1 MASIQSLGVGSGLLT
16 SELVEDII
24 AAERE
29 ATDLR
34 LDAKKAEF
42 EAKISAYGAI
52 QSSLDGLIS
61 ASGALGD
68 SDSFLLNTATST
80 NEGAVTASSDAT
92 ATPGIHTVEVLS
104 TARAHSLTSIRYDS
118 VDEIVGDGTIDI
130 RFGATTFSGGNYD
143 TFTEN
148 PERASAQI
156 TIDSSNN
163 TLAGV
168 RDAINAAGVGINA
181 AIVDDG
187 EGFVLVLTSDQT
199 GEDHSMELTVTE
211 GTTPGLAAFNFNATD
226 NTPGTNLT
234 QTVDADD
241 ATVVID
247 GITVTRETNVIQ
259 DVIEGVTFNVVGN
272 NAGAPATVTIAQDT
286 SAIVERMQAF
296 VDAYNSVK
304 QLTDDLTEFDE
315 DEGVGALLTGDST
328 VRTLLSQLRKF
339 MYRSVDNVASDNLRA
354 LVDLGI
360 STDQNADFIL
370 QFNSSAFQS
379 ALQSNPNDIVALLAD
394 QTRASDTQISV
405 TGFTSGTVAGSYDIE
420 ITTAATQAQYVGAT
434 TAGLASTIT
443 VDDDNDTLSVT
454 VDGVSSGTVTLAQG
468 DYSDGEALALQIQ
481 TQINQDSTLS
491 AAGAEVSVTYD
502 DANQTLVFSSTTY
515 GSKSNIGIDAI
526 DTNTTA
532 EFGLSVVSSTSNVG
546 LDVEGTINGVAGTG
560 TGQFLT
566 IPSGPVAAT
575 SGVYKGQSIT
585 AFDSAPVTVDADN
598 DTFRIAVDG
607 TLSNDINLTQGS
619 YNTPAELATEIATQ
633 INADATFTASEL
645 SVAVT
650 WDAAN
655 QRFAITSASDGEDSE
670 VNITFAE
677 ANLVTDFGLSVAVGE
692 KGKKASNV
700 ADPAS
705 GLQVRVQG
713 TDVGERGTITLVR
726 GVMNQVETFLKNF
739 TGFTGALT
747 TRVDGLEEQIA
758 DVEEESVKF
767 SDRMDL
773 LEERLRI
780 QFAAA
785 DALISTLN
793 NTSSFLEQQ
802 LANLPGYS
810 REN

>member
-1 MASIQSLGVGSGLLT
+1 MTSIQSLGVGSGLLT

-34 LDAKKAEF
+34 LEAKRAEF
-42 EAKISAYGAI
+42 DAKISAYGAI
-52 QSSLDGLIS
+52 RSSLDGLIS

-68 SDSFLLNTATST
+68 SDAFLLNTASST

-92 ATPGIHTVEVLS
+92 ATPGIHTVEVLA
-104 TARAHSLTSIRYDS
+104 TARAHSLTSARYDS

-130 RFGATTFSGGNYD
+130 RFGATTFSGGSYD
-143 TFTEN
+143 SFTEN

-187 EGFVLVLTSDQT
+187 EGFVLVLTSEQT

-247 GITVTRETNVIQ
+247 GITVTRETNVVQ

-272 NAGAPATVTIAQDT
+272 NAGAPATVTIAQDN
-286 SAIVERMQAF
+286 SAITERMQAF

-360 STDQNADFIL
+360 STNQNADFIL
-370 QFNSSAFQS
+370 EFDSSAFQS

-420 ITTAATQAQYVGAT
+420 ITTAATQAQLVGT
-434 TAGLASTIT
+434 TVAGLASTIT

-454 VDGVSSGTVTLAQG
+454 VDGISSGTVTLAQG
-468 DYSDGEALALQIQ
+468 DYDDGEALALQIQ
-481 TQINQDSTLS
+481 TQINQDSNLR

-502 DANQTLVFSSTTY
+502 DVNQTLILSSTTY
-515 GSKSNIGIDAI
+515 GSKSNIGIDAV
-526 DTNTTA
+526 DTSTVA
-532 EFGLSVVSSTSNVG
+532 EFGLSVVSSASNVG
-546 LDVEGTINGVAGTG
+546 LDVEGTINGVSGTG

-566 IPSGPVAAT
+566 IPSGPVPAT
-575 SGVYKGQSIT
+575 SAVYKGQSVAT
-585 AFDSAPVTVDADN
+585 FDSAPVTVDADN

-607 TLSNDINLTQGS
+607 TLSNDINVTQGS
-619 YNTPAELATEIATQ
+619 YNTPAELATELTTQ
-633 INADATFTASEL
+633 INADSTLTASEL
-645 SVAVT
+645 SVSVN

-655 QRFAITSASDGEDSE
+655 QRFVITSASEGEESE

-677 ANLVTDFGLSVAVGE
+677 ANLVTDFGLNVGVGE
-692 KGKKASNV
+692 KGKKASTV

-726 GVMNQVETFLKNF
+726 GVMNQVETFLRNF

-758 DVEEESVKF
+758 DVEEESVRF

-793 NTSSFLEQQ
+793 NTSSFLDQQ

-810 REN
+810 RDN